1 MNSWHVL
8 ESIDIIKHLKTNL
21 TDGLSQAEA
30 DRRLQESGPNKLT
43 EQPGEPFWK
52 VVLRQLTA
60 TMVVVLIV
68 AALISIALRDYV
80 NAGAIFAIVAFN
92 AILGIRQEYQAKQ
105 AIAALKKLSIATV
118 KVRRD
123 RRVQEV
129 PADQLVVGDIVLLET
144 GNLVAADYRLLESVN
159 LKIQEASLTGESEA
173 TDKHHQKLE
182 QVDLSLAD
190 RANMA
195 YMGTVITY
203 GRGLAVVI
211 GTGDD
216 TELGHIATAIQT
228 VETKPTPLQKRL
240 DQLGSKLAMITL
252 GLVIVIF
259 GLGLLRGEELSL
271 MFLTAVSLA
280 VAAIPEGLPAVVTI
294 TLALGSMRMLKQH
307 TLIRKLPAVETLGSV
322 TVICSDKTGTLT
334 ENRMT
339 ATFLSVEGQEVDLTD
354 FLANQDDHG
363 PTSSFLDSQPVLAWL
378 LTGATLCNDAL
389 LEPHPDRPEELQA
402 IGDPT
407 EGALVMA
414 ASRMG
419 LSKSTLEDVLPRV
432 TEKPFDAD
440 RKRMTTLHQMPSDK
454 VKIPEELQ
462 PIGLELSEFGEAA
475 YVAFTKGSVGSL
487 LDVTDRVLVHGH
499 EEPMTPEWHQRIKDN
514 NDQLARNGM
523 RVLGIA
529 FRPFSAQAIDADSQ
543 VLSGESIEQQLIFI
557 GMIGLIDPVR
567 REVKPAILKCQTAG
581 IRPIMITGDH
591 PLTAQAIARELGI
604 ETGDSRSERLCQR
617 ILTGQALSKLS
628 VEELNNEVENISVY
642 ARVSPQNKLDIVKAL
657 QTKGHIVA
665 MTGDGVNDAPAL
677 KQADIGIAMG
687 ITGTDVAKEAADMVL
702 LDDNFATIVT
712 AVQEGRVIYDNIR
725 KFIKY
730 TLTGNASELW
740 LILLAPFFG
749 MPLPLIPLQ
758 ILWVNLLAD
767 GLLALALSVEGA
779 EHNIMRRPPRRP
791 NESIFGR
798 GVGREIIWVGL
809 LLGIILLAIA
819 YHYWSTDQSNWQT
832 MVFTTLT
839 LSRAGLAGT
848 MRSEQD
854 SLFRIGLFSNKPLLA
869 AVALTISLQM
879 LVIYTPIFQPIFKTE
894 ALSIENLMISLG
906 LSSLPFW
913 AIEIEKRF
921 SRKKRSHG

>member
-1 MNSWHVL
+1 MNPWHVL
-8 ESIDIIKHLKTNL
+8 ESIEIVKQLKTDI
-21 TDGLSQAEA
+21 TDGLSQAEV
-30 DRRLQESGPNKLT
+30 DRRLRDTGPNKLT

-52 VVLRQLTA
+52 VMWRQLTA

-92 AILGIRQEYQAKQ
+92 AILGVRQEYQAKQ
-105 AIAALKKLSIATV
+105 AIAALKKLSISTV

-129 PADQLVVGDIVLLET
+129 SADQLVIGDIVLLET

-173 TDKHHQKLE
+173 TDKHNQTLE
-182 QVDLSLAD
+182 QADLSLAD

-203 GRGLAVVI
+203 GRGLAIVI
-211 GTGDD
+211 ATGDD

-228 VETKPTPLQKRL
+228 VEAKPTPLQRRL

-252 GLVIVIF
+252 GLVIIIF

-294 TLALGSMRMLKQH
+294 TLALGSMRMLKQQ

-339 ATFLSVEGQEVDLTD
+339 ATFLSVEGQEVDLTA
-354 FLANQDDHG
+354 FLANPDVHG
-363 PTSSFLDSQPVLAWL
+363 ESSPALDSQPVLAWL
-378 LTGATLCNDAL
+378 LTGATLCNDAT

-440 RKRMTTLHQMPSDK
+440 RKRMTTLHQMPADK
-454 VKIPEELQ
+454 TNIPEELE

-487 LDVTDRVLVHGH
+487 LEVANRVLVHGR
-499 EEPMTPEWHQRIKDN
+499 EEPMTDLWYQRIKDN

-529 FRPFSAQAIDADSQ
+529 FRPFSKTAIDTDSE
-543 VLSGESIEQQLIFI
+543 VLTGDAIEQKLIFI

-567 REVKPAILKCQTAG
+567 REVKQAILKCQTAG

-591 PLTAQAIARELGI
+591 PLTAQSIARELGI
-604 ETGDSRSERLCQR
+604 ETGDR

-628 VEELNNEVENISVY
+628 AEELNNQVENISVY

-657 QTKGHIVA
+657 QTRGHIVA

-702 LDDNFATIVT
+702 LDDNFATIVG

-730 TLTGNASELW
+730 TLTGNAGELW
-740 LILLAPFFG
+740 VILLAPFLG

-798 GVGREIIWVGL
+798 GAGREIIWVGL
-809 LLGIILLAIA
+809 LLGMILLAIA

-839 LSRAGLAGT
+839 LSRVGLAGA
-848 MRSEQD
+848 MRSEEN
-854 SLFRIGLFSNKPLLA
+854 SLFRIGLFSNKPLLTA
-869 AVALTISLQM
+869 IVLTISLQI
-879 LVIYTPIFQPIFKTE
+879 LVIYMPILQPIFRTE
-894 ALSIENLMISLG
+894 ALSIANLMISLG

-913 AIEIEKRF
+913 AIEIEKQF
-921 SRKKRSHG
+921 SRKKISQG

>member
-8 ESIDIIKHLKTNL
+8 ESVEVVEQLKTSVN
-21 TDGLSQAEA
+21 DGLSRTEV
-30 DRRLQESGPNKLT
+30 DRRLRESGPNKLT

-52 VVLRQLTA
+52 IVWRQLTA

-80 NAGAIFAIVAFN
+80 NAGAILAIVAFN
-92 AILGIRQEYQAKQ
+92 AILGVRQEYQAKQ
-105 AIAALKKLSIATV
+105 AIAALKKLSISTV

-129 PADQLVVGDIVLLET
+129 PADQLVSGDIVFMET
-144 GNLVAADYRLLESVN
+144 GNLVAADYRLLESVS

-173 TDKHHQKLE
+173 TDKHTQKLE
-182 QVDLSLAD
+182 QRDLSLAD
-190 RANMA
+190 RTNMA
-195 YMGTVITY
+195 YMGTVITH

-211 GTGDD
+211 ATGDD
-216 TELGHIATAIQT
+216 TELGRISTAIQT
-228 VETKPTPLQKRL
+228 VEVKPTPLQRRL

-252 GLVIVIF
+252 GLVVIIF

-294 TLALGSMRMLKQH
+294 TLALGSMRMLKQQ

-334 ENRMT
+334 ENCMT
-339 ATFLSVEGQEVDLTD
+339 ATFLSVEGQEVDLTA
-354 FLANQDDHG
+354 FLANPDVHG
-363 PTSSFLDSQPVLAWL
+363 EDSTVLDSQPVLAWL

-389 LEPHPDRPEELQA
+389 LEPIPDRPQELQA

-419 LSKSTLEDVLPRV
+419 LSKSTLEEVLPRV

-440 RKRMTTLHQMPSDK
+440 RKRMTTLHQMPQNQTNL
-454 VKIPEELQ
+454 PEELQ
-462 PIGLELSEFGEAA
+462 PIGLELSEFSEAA
-475 YVAFTKGSVGSL
+475 YVAFAKGGVSSL
-487 LDVTDRVLVHGH
+487 LEVSDRALVHGR
-499 EEPMTPEWHQRIKDN
+499 EQPMTPEWHQKIMNN

-529 FRPFSAQAIDADSQ
+529 FRPFSAKAIDRDPKI
-543 VLSGESIEQQLIFI
+543 LSGESIEQNLIFI

-567 REVKPAILKCQTAG
+567 REVKQAIVKCQTAG

-604 ETGDSRSERLCQR
+604 ETDDRL
-617 ILTGQALSKLS
+617 LTGQSLSQLS
-628 VEELNNEVENISVY
+628 VEELSNQVENISVY

-702 LDDNFATIVT
+702 LDDNFATIVN

-725 KFIKY
+725 KFIKD
-730 TLTGNASELW
+730 TLTGNAGELW
-740 LILLAPFFG
+740 VILLAPFFG

-779 EHNIMRRPPRRP
+779 ERNIMHRPPRSP

-798 GVGREIIWVGL
+798 GAGREIIWVGL
-809 LLGIILLAIA
+809 LLGMILLAIA
-819 YHYWSTDQSNWQT
+819 YYYWSTGQSNWQT

-839 LSRAGLAGT
+839 LSRVGLAGT

-854 SLFRIGLFSNKPLLA
+854 SLFQLGLFSNKPLLA
-869 AVALTISLQM
+869 AMVLTIGLQLLIIYMPILQPIFQTESLSMNHLTISL
-879 LVIYTPIFQPIFKTE
+879 LFS
-894 ALSIENLMISLG
+894 SI
-906 LSSLPFW
+906 PFW
-913 AIEIEKRF
+913 AIEFAKGFDR
-921 SRKKRSHG
+921 RKRSQG

>member
-1 MNSWHVL
+1 MNPWHTL
-8 ESIDIIKHLKTNL
+8 ESIEIIKHLKTSL
-21 TDGLSQAEA
+21 TDGLSQAEV
-30 DRRLQESGPNKLT
+30 DRRLQDSGPNKLT

-52 VVLRQLTA
+52 VVWRQLTA
-60 TMVVVLIV
+60 TMVMVLIV
-68 AALISIALRDYV
+68 AALISIALQDYV

-92 AILGIRQEYQAKQ
+92 AILGVRQELQAKQ
-105 AIAALKKLSIATV
+105 AIAALKKLSVATV

-123 RRVQEV
+123 RRVKEV
-129 PADQLVVGDIVLLET
+129 SADQLVTGDIVLLET

-173 TDKHHQKLE
+173 ADKHHQPID

-203 GRGLAVVI
+203 GRGLAIVI
-211 GTGDD
+211 STGDD

-228 VETKPTPLQKRL
+228 VETTATPLQRRL
-240 DQLGSKLAMITL
+240 DQLGSKLAMITF
-252 GLVIVIF
+252 GLVIIIF

-339 ATFLSVEGQEVDLTD
+339 ATFLSVEGQEVDLTA
-354 FLANQDDHG
+354 FLANPDVHG
-363 PTSSFLDSQPVLAWL
+363 AHSAVLDSQPVLAWL
-378 LTGATLCNDAL
+378 LTGATLCNDAM

-419 LSKSTLEDVLPRV
+419 LSKSTLETVLPRV

-440 RKRMTTLHQMPSDK
+440 RKRMTTLHQMPASPI
-454 VKIPEELQ
+454 KIPEELQ
-462 PIGLELSEFGEAA
+462 PIGLELSVFGEAA

-487 LDVTDRVLVHGH
+487 LEVADRVLVHGR
-499 EEPMTPEWHQRIKDN
+499 EEPMTAEWHQKIKDN

-529 FRPFSAQAIDADSQ
+529 FRPFSNQAIDADSK
-543 VLSGESIEQQLIFI
+543 VLTGESIEQKLIFI

-604 ETGDSRSERLCQR
+604 EMGDQ
-617 ILTGQALSKLS
+617 ILTGQALSNLS
-628 VEELNNEVENISVY
+628 PEELLNQVENISVY

-702 LDDNFATIVT
+702 MDDNFATIVS

-730 TLTGNASELW
+730 TLTGNAGELW
-740 LILLAPFFG
+740 VILLAPFLG

-767 GLLALALSVEGA
+767 GLLALALSVERA

-798 GVGREIIWVGL
+798 GAGREIIWVGL
-809 LLGIILLAIA
+809 LLGMILLAIA
-819 YHYWSTDQSNWQT
+819 YHYWSTAQSNWQT

-839 LSRAGLAGT
+839 LSRVGLAGA

-854 SLFRIGLFSNKPLLA
+854 SLFRVGLFSNKPLLA

-894 ALSIENLMISLG
+894 ALSIENLMMSFG

-913 AIEIEKRF
+913 AIEVEKRF
-921 SRKKRSHG
+921 HR

>member
-1 MNSWHVL
+1 MNPWHML
-8 ESIDIIKHLKTNL
+8 ESDEIVKHFNTNL
-21 TDGLSQAEA
+21 EDGLSQAEV
-30 DRRLQESGPNKLT
+30 DRRVRDSGPNQLT
-43 EQPGEPFWK
+43 EQPGEALWK
-52 VVLRQLTA
+52 IVWRQLTG

-92 AILGIRQEYQAKQ
+92 AILGVRQELQARR
-105 AIAALKKLSIATV
+105 AIAALKKLSVATV

-123 RRVQEV
+123 GRVQEFS
-129 PADQLVVGDIVLLET
+129 ADQLVPGDLVLLET
-144 GNLVAADYRLLESVN
+144 GNLVAADYRLLESMN

-173 TDKHHQKLE
+173 SDKHDQILE

-203 GRGLAVVI
+203 GRGLAIVI

-216 TELGHIATAIQT
+216 TELGRISTAIQT
-228 VETKPTPLQKRL
+228 VKTRPTPLQKRL
-240 DQLGSKLAMITL
+240 NQLGNKLALITL
-252 GLVIVIF
+252 GLVVIIF

-294 TLALGSMRMLKQH
+294 TLALGSLRMLKQH

-339 ATFLSVEGQEVDLTD
+339 ATFLSVEGQEVDLTA
-354 FLANQDDHG
+354 FLANPDVQG
-363 PTSSFLDSQPVLAWL
+363 ETSSFLDAQPILAWL
-378 LTGATLCNDAL
+378 LAGATLCNDAL

-419 LSKSTLEDVLPRV
+419 LSKSTLENLLPRV

-440 RKRMTTLHQMPSDK
+440 RKRMTTLHRMPKSSIQ
-454 VKIPEELQ
+454 IPDELQ
-462 PIGLELSEFGEAA
+462 PIALELSTLSEAA

-487 LDVTDRVLVHGH
+487 LEVTDRVLVQGR
-499 EEPMTPEWHQRIKDN
+499 EEKITAQWHQRIKDN

-523 RVLGIA
+523 RVLGVA
-529 FRPFSAQAIDADSQ
+529 FRPFSAEAIDAEGQ
-543 VLSGESIEQQLIFI
+543 VLNEESMEQKLIFI

-567 REVKPAILKCQTAG
+567 PEVKQAILKCQTAG

-604 ETGDSRSERLCQR
+604 ETGDE

-628 VEELNNEVENISVY
+628 AQELNNQVENISVY

-657 QTKGHIVA
+657 QIRGHIVA

-702 LDDNFATIVT
+702 MDDNFATIVS

-730 TLTGNASELW
+730 TLTGNAGELW
-740 LILLAPFFG
+740 VILLAPFFG

-767 GLLALALSVEGA
+767 GLLALALSVETA

-791 NESIFGR
+791 DESIFGR
-798 GVGREIIWVGL
+798 GVGREIVWVGL
-809 LLGIILLAIA
+809 LLGMILLAIA
-819 YHYWSTDQSNWQT
+819 YHYWSIGQSNWQT

-839 LSRAGLAGT
+839 LSRVGLAET

-854 SLFRIGLFSNKPLLA
+854 SLFRIGLLSNKPLLA
-869 AVALTISLQM
+869 AISLTISLQM
-879 LVIYTPIFQPIFKTE
+879 LIIYTPILQPIFKTE
-894 ALSIENLMISLG
+894 ALSIENLMISVG

-913 AIEIEKRF
+913 AIELGKRF
-921 SRKKRSHG
+921 DRRKKAESQSKDRERI

>member
-1 MNSWHVL
+1 
-8 ESIDIIKHLKTNL
+8 
-21 TDGLSQAEA
+21 
-30 DRRLQESGPNKLT
+30 
-43 EQPGEPFWK
+43 
-52 VVLRQLTA
+52 
-60 TMVVVLIV
+60 
-68 AALISIALRDYV
+68 
-80 NAGAIFAIVAFN
+80 
-92 AILGIRQEYQAKQ
+92 
-105 AIAALKKLSIATV
+105 
-118 KVRRD
+118 
-123 RRVQEV
+123 
-129 PADQLVVGDIVLLET
+129 
-144 GNLVAADYRLLESVN
+144 
-159 LKIQEASLTGESEA
+159 
-173 TDKHHQKLE
+173 
-182 QVDLSLAD
+182 
-190 RANMA
+190 
-195 YMGTVITY
+195 
-203 GRGLAVVI
+203 
-211 GTGDD
+211 
-216 TELGHIATAIQT
+216 
-228 VETKPTPLQKRL
+228 
-240 DQLGSKLAMITL
+240 LGSKLAMITL

-339 ATFLSVEGQEVDLTD
+339 ATFLSVEGQEVDLTA
-354 FLANQDDHG
+354 FLANPEVHG
-363 PTSSFLDSQPVLAWL
+363 PTSPVLDSQPVLAWL
-378 LTGATLCNDAL
+378 LAGATLCNDAL
-389 LEPHPDRPEELQA
+389 LESHPDRPEELQA

-419 LSKSTLEDVLPRV
+419 LSKSTLENVLPRV

-440 RKRMTTLHQMPSDK
+440 RKRMTTLHQMPSDT

-462 PIGLELSEFGEAA
+462 PIGLELSAFGEAA

-499 EEPMTPEWHQRIKDN
+499 EEPMTPQWHQRIKDN
-514 NDQLARNGM
+514 NDLLARNGM

-543 VLSGESIEQQLIFI
+543 VLRGESIEQQLIFI

-567 REVKPAILKCQTAG
+567 REVKQAILKCQTAG

-604 ETGDSRSERLCQR
+604 KTGDR

-628 VEELNNEVENISVY
+628 VEELKNEVENVSVY

-702 LDDNFATIVT
+702 LDDNFATIVG

-730 TLTGNASELW
+730 TLTGNAGELW

-779 EHNIMRRPPRRP
+779 EQNIMRRSPRRP

-798 GVGREIIWVGL
+798 GAGREIIWVGL

-819 YHYWSTDQSNWQT
+819 YHYWSTAQSNWQT

-894 ALSIENLMISLG
+894 ALSIENLMICLG

-921 SRKKRSHG
+921 SRKKDVSQLVKG